1 MNKKKIL
8 IVEDDELLKSIFKMS
23 LELDGY
29 DVIEADNGQDAFD
42 YFIDANDQN
51 TPFDFIFL
59 DIMMPGFDGQ
69 ETLIAMR
76 EYEDE
81 RFIPNSESAKIII
94 TSSLSDGHNIYEAH
108 LHGCDNYLLKP
119 ISKNA
124 ITKVMQNHKPT
135 AHYEVENN

>member
-1 MNKKKIL
+1 MKIL
-8 IVEDDELLKSIFKMS
+8 IAEDEPITQRMLANMLKEYGEITC
-23 LELDGY
+23 
-29 DVIEADNGQDAFD
+29 ADNGQDAFD

-76 EYEDE
+76 EYEEE

-119 ISKNA
+119 VSKNA

-135 AHYEVENN
+135 RQYDAENN